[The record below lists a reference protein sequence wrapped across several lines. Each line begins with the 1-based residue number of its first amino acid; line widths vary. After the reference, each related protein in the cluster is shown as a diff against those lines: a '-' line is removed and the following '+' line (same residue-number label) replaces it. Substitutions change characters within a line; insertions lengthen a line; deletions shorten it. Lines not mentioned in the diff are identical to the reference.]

1 MADQELNHAGLI
13 EPSTSASLLA
23 QSLNGRPRA
32 FDRLHELY
40 APLVFHWARRGLQV
54 EDAFDVC
61 QEVFHALHQKLGQYD
76 PTKQRF
82 RAWLWTITRNQI
94 IDLARRKKRY
104 GDFLEELQDIARSAP
119 VEAVSSNVPGLVA
132 SQALGI
138 LESELSGK
146 MREVAIATLIDGRTA
161 ASVAEDFQTT
171 RAFVY
176 SAKSRALA
184 LLRQLLA
191 GLEFID

>member
-1 MADQELNHAGLI
+1 M
-13 EPSTSASLLA
+13 EPSTSASVLE
-23 QSLNGRPRA
+23 QSLKGRPRA

-40 APLVFHWARRGLQV
+40 APLVFQWARRGLQA

-61 QEVFHALHQKLGQYD
+61 QEVFHAVHEKLGQYD
-76 PTKQRF
+76 STKQRF

-104 GDFLEELQDIARSAP
+104 REFIEELQDIALSAP
-119 VEAVSSNVPGLVA
+119 AEANSSNVPGLVA
-132 SQALGI
+132 KQALDI
-138 LESELSGK
+138 LESELTGK
-146 MREVAIATLIDGRTA
+146 MREVAIATLIEGRTA
-161 ASVAEDFQTT
+161 GSVAEDYQTT

-191 GLEFID
+191 DLEFTD